1 MKKYLDIKKVL
12 TAVFLYPLSCLL
24 MLAQPVEIWVSPD
37 GSDRNPGTK
46 DQPVATLTMSLRI
59 AREMRRL
66 NDPLIKNGVA
76 IILKNGIYR
85 LYEPV
90 YIRPEDSGSESSPTI
105 IRAAKDEKPVL
116 SGGIVVRNWKK
127 VTDKV
132 QGLPEIAHGKVW
144 ATDIPAIWSNQINF
158 RQLWVNGTKAD
169 RASSFHDGEP
179 DRILK
184 SDSINEEL
192 WIPLPDIPL
201 QSAVQL
207 EFLIIQWWTLANLR
221 VKTFDIIGDK
231 VRLTFHQPESRVE
244 FEHPWPMPIDDPA
257 DIYMADDK
265 YSFCGNSPF
274 FFANTIE
281 LLNQPGEWCRD
292 TRTGKIY
299 YWPQEGEDMAH
310 AEVVI
315 PVLETLVRIEGSL
328 DNPVN
333 NIVFQGL
340 SFEHTTW
347 MRPSEAGHVPVQDGM
362 YFYDAYKLQI
372 PGTLGNESL
381 ENQGW
386 LGRQSAGI
394 SMKGASNIMFKRCAF
409 MHMSAT
415 GLDFISGTNH
425 NNVEGCI
432 FRDIGGSGIRI
443 GFYGD
448 LSIEDHI
455 PYDPKDY
462 REVCHHERI
471 ANNLITD
478 CSNEYWG
485 CDGIN
490 VGFAHDI
497 NIEHNEVSHLNNSGI
512 SVGWGWTAVIN
523 CMKNNRIHANNI
535 HHFAK
540 QLYDVSGIYILS
552 AQPNTE
558 ISNNSI
564 HHLEK
569 APYAHLKEHCH
580 YIYLD
585 QNSSYIRVINNWT
598 EEAKFNVNA
607 VGPGNEWKNNGP
619 QVSDEIKNAAGLE
632 PEFRDLLKEYD
643 GLME

>member
-1 MKKYLDIKKVL
+1 MKNFQTMLFLLSMTWVL
-12 TAVFLYPLSCLL
+12 S
-24 MLAQPVEIWVSPD
+24 MAQPAEIWVSPD
-37 GSDRNPGTK
+37 GSDRNPGTM
-46 DQPVATLTMSLRI
+46 DQPMATLTMSLRK

-66 NDPLIKNGVA
+66 NDPLIKEGVA
-76 IILKNGIYR
+76 VILKDGVYR

-90 YIRPEDSGSESSPTI
+90 YVRPEDSGSEFSPTI
-105 IRAAKDEKPVL
+105 IRAAKGEKPVL
-116 SGGIVVRNWKK
+116 SGGKVVGNWKK
-127 VTDKV
+127 VTEKV
-132 QGLPEIAHGKVW
+132 EGLPETARGKIW
-144 ATDIPAIWSNQINF
+144 ATDIPEVWGNRINF
-158 RQLWVNGTKAD
+158 RQLWVNGRKAD
-169 RASSFHDGEP
+169 RASSFRDGELP
-179 DRILK
+179 RILK

-192 WIPLPDIPL
+192 WIPLPEIPL
-201 QSAVQL
+201 QDAVQL

-221 VKTFDIIGDK
+221 VKSFDVIGEK
-231 VRLTFHQPESRVE
+231 ARLTFHQPESRVE
-244 FEHPWPMPIDDPA
+244 FEHPWPMPIDDSA

-265 YSFCGNSPF
+265 YPFCGNSPF

-281 LLNQPGEWCRD
+281 LLNRPGEWCRD
-292 TRTGKIY
+292 IRTGKIY
-299 YWPQEGEDMAH
+299 YWPVAGEDMNR
-310 AEVVI
+310 AEVII
-315 PVLETLVRIEGSL
+315 PVLETLIRIEGSL
-328 DNPVN
+328 DNPVR
-333 NIVFQGL
+333 NIMFEGL

-347 MRPSEAGHVPVQDGM
+347 MRPSEAGHIPVQDGM
-362 YFYDAYKLQI
+362 YFFDAYKLKI
-372 PGTLGNESL
+372 PGTRGNKTL

-394 SMKGASNIMFKRCAF
+394 SVKGAGNIMFERCTF

-415 GLDFISGTNH
+415 GLDFISGTSH

-448 LSIEDHI
+448 LSTEDHI
-455 PYDPKDY
+455 PYDPTDS
-462 REVCHHERI
+462 RIVCHNERI

-478 CSNEYWG
+478 CSSEYWG

-512 SVGWGWTAVIN
+512 SVGWGWTSVVN

-540 QLYDVSGIYILS
+540 QLYDVAGIYILS

-569 APYAHLKEHCH
+569 APYAHLQEHYQ

-585 QNSSYIRVINNWT
+585 QNSSYIRVMNNWT
-598 EEAKFNVNA
+598 EEAKFNANA
-607 VGPGNEWKNNGP
+607 VGPGNEWENNGP
-619 QVSDEIKNAAGLE
+619 QVSEEIKIRAGLE
-632 PEFRDLLKEYD
+632 PEYLDLLK
-643 GLME
+643 